1 MITGVCIVQLPIYIR
16 LFTTTRLHNK
26 AAVVTKNAC
35 KSICLGVQLP
45 HSRCIDDYADYTGG

>member
-16 LFTTTRLHNK
+16 LLTTARCYNK

-35 KSICLGVQLP
+35 KSICLGVQL
-45 HSRCIDDYADYTGG
+45 HNRLINNYADYTGS